1 VTAPVI
7 EAGVDTWRL
16 LFKTR
21 ANGAEV
27 AKLDRWSAHW
37 IPALSLYCVEGHP
50 SADGLCP
57 GDGLANSY
65 DEVSRALNAEVGSY
79 EFRGVS
85 RRDTTATYRFGDGR
99 EGVAVAARNARARRS
114 DQTRRPRRY
123 PSGKRPG
130 SGVFQTEYIRERF
143 HARFA
148 PLYESAKGVTVAGL
162 PVLATKIAGMLA
174 AGELTYRQ
182 AERIGGAPTIV
193 VAESPVIREWSVPGS
208 NR

>member
-85 RRDTTATYRFGDGR
+85 RRDTAATYPFEASRTNRRGSNDRCRRKPCYSRVERTGI
-99 EGVAVAARNARARRS
+99 EPVTSGLQSRRS
-114 DQTRRPRRY
+114 
-123 PSGKRPG
+123 PS
-130 SGVFQTEYIRERF
+130 
-143 HARFA
+143 
-148 PLYESAKGVTVAGL
+148 
-162 PVLATKIAGMLA
+162 
-174 AGELTYRQ
+174 
-182 AERIGGAPTIV
+182 
-193 VAESPVIREWSVPGS
+193 
-208 NR
+208 

>member
-99 EGVAVAARNARARRS
+99 EGVAVAARNSATTASSSPTIFTRPSRCGVARR
-114 DQTRRPRRY
+114 
-123 PSGKRPG
+123 
-130 SGVFQTEYIRERF
+130 
-143 HARFA
+143 
-148 PLYESAKGVTVAGL
+148 
-162 PVLATKIAGMLA
+162 
-174 AGELTYRQ
+174 
-182 AERIGGAPTIV
+182 APTIV

>member
-79 EFRGVS
+79 ESRGVS

-99 EGVAVAARNARARRS
+99 EGVAVAARN
-114 DQTRRPRRY
+114 
-123 PSGKRPG
+123 
-130 SGVFQTEYIRERF
+130 
-143 HARFA
+143 
-148 PLYESAKGVTVAGL
+148 SATTASSS
-162 PVLATKIAGMLA
+162 
-174 AGELTYRQ
+174 
-182 AERIGGAPTIV
+182 PTIFTRPSRCGGGV
-193 VAESPVIREWSVPGS
+193 GWLVGLQRSLSQKALLFASGAYRDRTGDLRLAKPALSQLS
-208 NR
+208 